1 MSAPMFQLFKDLPPA
16 VEAALRASI
25 DRFGVLVHVVKD
37 QHGNILDGHQR
48 ARIADSLGI
57 KYPVSIVDV
66 ADEDEAR
73 EIARTLNE
81 ERRAMPKEER
91 LVQLPELLAEG
102 HSTRAIAGALGVSQ
116 SQVMLDKAEIEQ
128 DCSIPD
134 RVKRKGG
141 GTYPARREP
150 RLPPADALAQAREV
164 NREQGGRT
172 VLISEQNER
181 YTPAEYIE
189 SARAVMGGIDVDPAS
204 SDEANET
211 IGAGTFYTIHDD
223 GLEHGWPGRV
233 WLNPPYGGDQTPFIS
248 RLLKQFAA
256 GVTTQAI
263 ILVNSHAT
271 DTAWFAPLWDH
282 LLCFT
287 NHRINF
293 YGSPGSGST
302 HGSVFI
308 YLGPNDD
315 GFIREFAKWG
325 YVVERVKP

>member
-91 LVQLPELLAEG
+91 LPVVVALREEG
-102 HSTRAIAGALGVSQ
+102 HSLRAIAGAVGISEG
-116 SQVMLDKAEIEQ
+116 QVRKDLAGGAYQYAPETTKGLDGK
-128 DCSIPD
+128 S
-134 RVKRKGG
+134 
-141 GTYPARREP
+141 YPARRKP
-150 RLPPADALAQAREV
+150 KLPPADALAQAREV
-164 NREQGGRT
+164 KREQGGRT

-233 WLNPPYGGDQTPFIS
+233 WLNPPYGGDQTPFIA

-302 HGSVFI
+302 HGSVFV
-308 YLGPNDD
+308 YMGPNAAS
-315 GFIREFAKWG
+315 FVREFAKWG